1 MARCRF
7 WSTSEGAVEW
17 GRPSRLDPCF
27 PDLGLAGAA
36 PHPRQGG
43 SSPLSRG
50 FLPGC
55 PARESL
61 GLSALSPHRSAPREV
76 TRLPFR
82 PLEPSTLSVALVLGT
97 WARALCIRAPS
108 LPQLPPSLLFLD
120 TGPSCSGPCLWHLRP
135 SSAASPVSAAPTPL
149 LISRVGDMTCSR
161 HPAPTPTPRPGL
173 PDSTP

>member
-1 MARCRF
+1 MARCGF

-55 PARESL
+55 PARESP
-61 GLSALSPHRSAPREV
+61 GLSALYPHRSAPREV

-82 PLEPSTLSVALVLGT
+82 PLEPSTLSAALVLGT

-108 LPQLPPSLLFLD
+108 LPSCPHHSCSWTLVPPAQDPACGICARVPQPLPSARHLPPF
-120 TGPSCSGPCLWHLRP
+120 
-135 SSAASPVSAAPTPL
+135 SSPEWGT
-149 LISRVGDMTCSR
+149 
-161 HPAPTPTPRPGL
+161 
-173 PDSTP
+173 